1 MKRGESI
8 TKFLPEVLATEPL
21 ILSDRPDSCAGQL
34 QRALHSA
41 IPIIPPIIPYDR
53 LALTHHG
60 IELDDKIIQPAFVLA
75 RFIAKGSLEAITHK
89 LSLLHALK
97 ARGVPVINDPTAIEA
112 TVDKGM
118 CASLL
123 HHHRIPTPPH
133 ITTHNYERARAF
145 IRKQN
150 HRCILKPLLGARGE
164 DMRLIDHEDDL
175 PPHDMGEVFHLQRF
189 IPSSTDDAR
198 CRDWRVF
205 VIDGKAVACIERE
218 NDGWRANISL
228 GGEARARRHEAVESL
243 AQKALA
249 CTSAFYGGVDIIV
262 PHDDPHHPLVL
273 EINSIPAWRGIH
285 EATDIAIPS
294 LLAHAIVTSAHAS
307 H

>member
-1 MKRGESI
+1 M
-8 TKFLPEVLATEPL
+8 
-21 ILSDRPDSCAGQL
+21 QL
-34 QRALHSA
+34 QRAFHDLH
-41 IPIIPPIIPYDR
+41 IPIPIIPYDR

-60 IELDDKIIQPAFVLA
+60 IELDDTPIQPAFVLA
-75 RFIAKGSLEAITHK
+75 RFIAKGSLETITHK

-97 ARGVPVINDPTAIEA
+97 ARGVPVINDPIAIEA

-123 HHHRIPTPPH
+123 HHHRIPIPPQ
-133 ITTHNYERARAF
+133 ITTHNYERARDF
-145 IRKQN
+145 IKQQN
-150 HRCILKPLLGARGE
+150 HRCILKSLLGARGK

-175 PPHDMGEVFHLQRF
+175 LPHDMNEVFHLQRF
-189 IPSSTDDAR
+189 IPSSADDSR

-228 GGEARARRHEAVESL
+228 GGEARACRHEAVESL

-262 PHDDPHHPLVL
+262 PYDDPQPLVL

-285 EATDIAIPS
+285 DATDIAIPS
-294 LLAHAIVTSAHAS
+294 LLAHAIVHAIVTSDYAS
-307 H
+307 Q

>member
-1 MKRGESI
+1 MSI
-8 TKFLPEVLATEPL
+8 AKFLPPVLATEPL
-21 ILSDRPDSCAGQL
+21 ILSDRPDSCAVQL
-34 QRALHSA
+34 QRALPIA
-41 IPIIPPIIPYDR
+41 IPIISYDR

-60 IELDDKIIQPAFVLA
+60 IELDGKIIQPAFVLA

-97 ARGVPVINDPTAIEA
+97 ARRVPVINDPTAIEA

-123 HHHRIPTPPH
+123 HHHRIPIPPH

-175 PPHDMGEVFHLQRF
+175 PPPHDMGEVFHLQRF
-189 IPSSTDDAR
+189 ISSHADDAR

-228 GGEARARRHEAVESL
+228 GGVARARRHEAVESL

-285 EATDIAIPS
+285 DATDTAIPS
-294 LLAHAIVTSAHAS
+294 LLAHAIVTSDYAS